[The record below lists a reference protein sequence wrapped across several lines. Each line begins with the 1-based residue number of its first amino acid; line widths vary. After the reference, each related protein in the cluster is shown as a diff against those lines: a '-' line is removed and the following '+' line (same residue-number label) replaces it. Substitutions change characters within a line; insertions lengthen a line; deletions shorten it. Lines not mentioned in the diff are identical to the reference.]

1 MPASS
6 IVEYLALIPGDW
18 HPHDFCL
25 IVTKCREFVI
35 VTVEALNL
43 KSNNFFRVETW
54 EFESTDFYEAQ
65 YSSRNHYRYSL
76 I

>member
-43 KSNNFFRVETW
+43 KSNNFFSELKCGNLILQTFMKHDIQVET
-54 EFESTDFYEAQ
+54 TIDI
-65 YSSRNHYRYSL
+65 H
-76 I
+76 

>member
-25 IVTKCREFVI
+25 IVTKCREFVL

-43 KSNNFFRVETW
+43 KSNKFFSETFMKHDIQVETII
-54 EFESTDFYEAQ
+54 DI
-65 YSSRNHYRYSL
+65 H
-76 I
+76 

>member
-54 EFESTDFYEAQ
+54 EFYLQTFMKHNIQVETIIDI
-65 YSSRNHYRYSL
+65 H
-76 I
+76 

>member
-43 KSNNFFRVETW
+43 KSNKKFSELKHGNFMKHDIQVETII
-54 EFESTDFYEAQ
+54 DI
-65 YSSRNHYRYSL
+65 H
-76 I
+76 